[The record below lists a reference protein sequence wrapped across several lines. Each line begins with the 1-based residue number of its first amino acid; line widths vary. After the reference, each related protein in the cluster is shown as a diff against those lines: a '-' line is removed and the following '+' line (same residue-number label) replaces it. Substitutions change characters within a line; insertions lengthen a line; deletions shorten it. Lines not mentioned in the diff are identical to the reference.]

1 MNETRQDAWAK
12 DEDVILA
19 ETVLRYIREGKTQ
32 LEAFKEVAAQ
42 LSRTPAACGFRW
54 NATIRKQYQEAI
66 EQAKEERKK
75 GNRKDVLEL
84 MNANHEQK
92 DTIESAIL
100 LLEKMKTNFQ
110 SKEHFTK
117 EEHEK
122 IVLRLENENRQ
133 LRQMLTKYDRAWAKI
148 EKILDEVEGIRNN

>member
-12 DEDVILA
+12 DEDIILA

-54 NATIRKQYQEAI
+54 NATIRKQYKEAI

-75 GNRKDVLEL
+75 GTRKDVLDL
-84 MNANHEQK
+84 MNANHGQK

-100 LLEKMKTNFQ
+100 LLEKMKANFQ
-110 SKEHFTK
+110 SKEHLTK
-117 EEHEK
+117 EEHER
-122 IVLRLENENRQ
+122 IVCELEDENKQ
-133 LRQMLTKYDRAWAKI
+133 LRQMLTQYDRAWGKL
-148 EKILDEVEGIRNN
+148 EKILEEVESIRHD